1 MISFGVGGG
10 GMVINY
16 LYLITHTK
24 RNHAFEI
31 RSLVLS
37 SAISKVAA
45 LITTY

>member
-1 MISFGVGGG
+1 MISFGVRGG

-24 RNHAFEI
+24 RSHAFEM
-31 RSLVLS
+31 RPLS